1 MQNSRQNSCD
11 QLLLVLVRIGVF
23 WPAAK
28 LLMFPKIYC
37 KSVYKVLSRSTEM
50 QHDEHL
56 TKVDNTT
63 QMITE
68 IYFDIQ
74 TAARGN
80 TGTKS

>member
-1 MQNSRQNSCD
+1 
-11 QLLLVLVRIGVF
+11 
-23 WPAAK
+23 
-28 LLMFPKIYC
+28 MFPKIYC
-37 KSVYKVLSRSTEM
+37 KSVFKVLSRSTEM
-50 QHDEHL
+50 QHDEQL